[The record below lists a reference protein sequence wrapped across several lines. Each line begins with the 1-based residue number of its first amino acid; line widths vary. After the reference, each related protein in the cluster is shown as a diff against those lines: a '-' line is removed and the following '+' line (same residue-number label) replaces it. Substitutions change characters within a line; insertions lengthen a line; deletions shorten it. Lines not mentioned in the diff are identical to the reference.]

1 MNRSACLR
9 ANLQLICVKE
19 NTENLDGAE
28 RDTVLE
34 GPGVL
39 LHLTACVGTR
49 LKQCSHD

>member
-9 ANLQLICVKE
+9 ADLQLICVKE

-28 RDTVLE
+28 RDTFL